1 MWAQIVVL
9 YNLCSFFNNELH
21 LWATFFVE
29 SEITILSQAE
39 LETDN
44 ISKKNVKN
52 KCYGNKLPM
61 I

>member
-1 MWAQIVVL
+1 MML

-29 SEITILSQAE
+29 IEITVLSQAE